1 MKTCPEYA
9 LAEALIEHLQRDG
22 LLKLH
27 GEITVQRKNARGE
40 TREEQ
45 AAAVVYPEP
54 WDRADQCQNLAMAAQ
69 QYDMAVAVSPQAPG
83 YLTEDKAAAGY
94 LEARLGVTILT
105 TTQVNG
111 GEAARKVAN
120 IAGETLH
127 ALMRWDYQALG
138 IPYAA
143 PRISD
148 IREMETGELPDFEN
162 LSLLMILV
170 SKEVN
175 YKSYYGG
182 GGG

>member
-9 LAEALIEHLQRDG
+9 LAEALIEHLQRDEQ
-22 LLKLH
+22 LKLH
-27 GEITVQRKNARGE
+27 GEITVQRKNDKDE
-40 TREEQ
+40 TLEEQ

-54 WDRADQCQNLAMAAQ
+54 WDRADQCQNLALAAQ

-83 YLTEDKAAAGY
+83 YLTEEKMASGY
-94 LEARLGVTILT
+94 LEARLAVSILT

-120 IAGETLH
+120 IAGLAIA
-127 ALMRWDYQALG
+127 ALTRWDYQAAG

-162 LSLLMILV
+162 LSLLTIIV
-170 SKEVN
+170 AKNVN
-175 YKSYYGG
+175 YRSYYGA
-182 GGG
+182 